1 MDSERLCA
9 KGYGLCAWSVEK
21 KSTDLK
27 HMDTDD
33 DDDDNDG
40 GANDGGFFGIS

>member
-1 MDSERLCA
+1 MDCVPGVW
-9 KGYGLCAWSVEK
+9 KK

-40 GANDGGFFGIS
+40 GGNDGGFFGIS